1 VKQPRDQHWADLLEA
16 LEREAD
22 ALGGYGEV
30 TLHLRFHDSQ
40 PREVEVLGRVPKYL
54 LGKKGVAEVVKST

>member
-1 VKQPRDQHWADLLEA
+1 MKQPRDQHWTDLLAA

-30 TLHLRFHDSQ
+30 GLRVRFHDGQ
-40 PREVEVLGRVPKYL
+40 PREVEVRERVPKYL
-54 LGKKGVAEVVKST
+54 LGKKGVAEVVKSA

>member
-1 VKQPRDQHWADLLEA
+1 MKQPRDQHWADLLAA

-22 ALGGYGEV
+22 TLGGYGEV
-30 TLHLRFHDSQ
+30 TLRVRFHDSQ

-54 LGKKGVAEVVKST
+54 LGKKGVAEVGGR